1 MQKIRHAISE
11 TITAL
16 LLAAALLLGG
26 ILLST
31 QILESNLYRKSKI
44 IRMLIA
50 EPDQSP
56 GMVGMLTDSRN
67 RGVLMKFAGAMANGY
82 VNFELIPV
90 NEAETF
96 SAVYESM
103 GSVVEIEEFIYHR
116 RNLVIVGT
124 APDEAY
130 YREFVRRLRSKEH
143 FEAVSGHYYLTTDDV
158 IRFEIECVPAQ

>member
-1 MQKIRHAISE
+1 MQKICHAISE
-11 TITAL
+11 TLTAL

-26 ILLST
+26 MLLSA
-31 QILESNLYRKSKI
+31 QVLESNFYRKSQI
-44 IRMLIA
+44 IRLLTQD
-50 EPDQSP
+50 PQQSP

-67 RGVLMKFAGAMANGY
+67 RAVLMKFAGAVANGY

-96 SAVYESM
+96 SAVYQSL
-103 GSVVEIEEFIYHR
+103 GPVVEVEEFIYHR

-130 YREFVRRLRSKEH
+130 YRELLRRLRSKEH
-143 FEAVSGHYYLTTDDV
+143 FEAVTGHYYLTTDDI

>member
-1 MQKIRHAISE
+1 MQKICHAVSE
-11 TITAL
+11 TLTAL

-26 ILLST
+26 MLLS
-31 QILESNLYRKSKI
+31 QQVLESDFYRTSKI
-44 IRMLIA
+44 IRLLTVDS
-50 EPDQSP
+50 DQSP
-56 GMVGMLTDSRN
+56 GMLGMLTDSRN
-67 RGVLMKFAGAMANGY
+67 RDVLLKFTEAVANAY

-96 SAVYESM
+96 SAVYESL
-103 GSVVEIEEFIYHR
+103 GSLVKIEEFRYHR

-130 YREFVRRLRSKEH
+130 YQEFLRRLRSKER
-143 FEAVSGHYYLTTDDV
+143 FEAVTGHSYLTTDNV